1 MFKETEITRRDFIKF
16 ASAGLVTGGM
26 TFLFGCKP
34 GEETDKTGAE
44 QLQENGESKDG
55 SLRIQ
60 LSLLENNDNTHKVCF
75 YNKDWPK
82 GRSGIIDF
90 FIDQDP
96 PPILASGGLEK
107 AKYEGQIWTRCLEL
121 SFLPTNLE
129 KLSGSILAR
138 DRQATTEAPDYEY
151 KPGDVV
157 TEDIA
162 MLSNVTLPVSVKLD
176 LWYDGRDRSYLI
188 EFKPSENSQ
197 LKIQE

>member
-1 MFKETEITRRDFIKF
+1 MSKETEITRRDFIKL
-16 ASAGLVTGGM
+16 ASIGLVVGGM
-26 TFLFGCKP
+26 TLLFGCKP
-34 GEETDKTGAE
+34 EEETDKNEAE
-44 QLQENGESKDG
+44 QLQENGESGDG

-60 LSLLENNDNTHKVCF
+60 LSLLENNDNTHGVCF

-96 PPILASGGLEK
+96 PPVLGPGGLEK
-107 AKYEGQIWTRCLEL
+107 EKYEGQVWTRCLEL

-138 DRQATTEAPDYEY
+138 DKQTTMEIPDYKY

-176 LWYDGRDRSYLI
+176 LWYNGRDRSYLI
-188 EFKPSENSQ
+188 EFKPSESAPCS
-197 LKIQE
+197 K

>member
-1 MFKETEITRRDFIKF
+1 MPKETEMTRRSFIKL
-16 ASAGLVTGGM
+16 ASVGLTVGGI
-26 TFLFGCKP
+26 TSLLGCKSE
-34 GEETDKTGAE
+34 EETDKTEAE
-44 QLQENGESKDG
+44 QLQENGESEDG

-60 LSLLENNDNTHKVCF
+60 LSLLENNDNTHGVCF
-75 YNKDWPK
+75 YDKDWPK
-82 GRSGIIDF
+82 GRSGIISF

-96 PPILASGGLEK
+96 PPVLASGGLEK

-138 DRQATTEAPDYEY
+138 DKQATMEVPDYEY

-176 LWYDGRDRSYLI
+176 LWYDGRDKSYLI
-188 EFKPSENSQ
+188 EFKPSESAPCSS
-197 LKIQE
+197 E